1 MYLRSR
7 RSATTYGLWQ
17 GGGNR
22 CSRYYIVTRPPRGG
36 PFCHHPSVVSILL
49 LSHLQLGGDGGT
61 PAAIPP
67 PQVAALQLQQSPVC
81 TATVC
86 RLPARTSTWR
96 HCRRLRN
103 RCRHWR
109 RPWLHIHA
117 CGEEGNQGRNEGG
130 GRNDLE
136 VGRQQQQE
144 QPIGAAGYAIEAEA
158 NGEHCTEHGAPVC
171 HAKPCHAYINR
182 MSIHKQ
188 DVYT

>member
-1 MYLRSR
+1 MARGRKPLFTLLYCDS
-7 RSATTYGLWQ
+7 TT
-17 GGGNR
+17 
-22 CSRYYIVTRPPRGG
+22 PRGALLPPPLRG
-36 PFCHHPSVVSILL
+36 IYPPVIPFAV
-49 LSHLQLGGDGGT
+49 GRRRGDAGSD
-61 PAAIPP
+61 PP

-136 VGRQQQQE
+136 VGRQQQQK